1 MELKQ
6 FFLNILR
13 FGAVAGAGAA
23 KMGRHGVASFLTFS
37 KIYTIPNSFIK
48 IFSDITRSVHNFD
61 NKIMHQ
67 IFSDF

>member
-23 KMGRHGVASFLTFS
+23 KMGRHGVASYLTFS
-37 KIYTIPNSFIK
+37 NDIHYTKFLYKNS
-48 IFSDITRSVHNFD
+48 
-61 NKIMHQ
+61 Q
-67 IFSDF
+67 I